1 MKDQVRLQA
10 IGNVRLVIETIWPND
25 VAEIFGSYATG
36 LHLSTGEVDSNIV
49 QLKAQ
54 LAHHIK
60 IFGAIGELKAI
71 LHANAPI
78 LRFREAVI
86 GNAFDASFRTDSS
99 SPATTIIDQYQAIYS
114 ATTRSFMGISSYTLT
129 LVCVRA
135 LQVAPLTKSMTKH
148 GLGPLLLTF
157 LGIFGKAY
165 DYKQMGFSMAAGSRY
180 LYVNHIPQNTRDI
193 RLVCIDP
200 LDVQGVYSNNDNN
213 TGGAV
218 PTQKF
223 MTVLEELR
231 PSESQN
237 RVRWRAIVMLQEAI
251 KIFWPSVDIEVYGSF
266 LSRAASASKIP
277 EINALANYF
286 EEVAISEPVERV
298 SAGRTSADY
307 APAGTGHWNQLR
319 HIGSH
324 RSKPSRHGIGQGI
337 SSRDPRLAGSV
348 LDPEVLAVKQER
360 GEELNQVRYGG
371 LSSYTLILMC
381 VRFLQVVTSLAS
393 VTPSLGPY
401 LLELLQLYGVTFDIN
416 KSGFRVVSGNTNVE
430 SRLQGFRTTTT
441 NDFIARTHWTR
452 LGRDYP
458 KYTSFETSRVRAQT
472 MQNMRM
478 VIESFWSGII
488 YELYRSLCTGI
499 HLSSRHLRVQD
510 PSIAFFNARV
520 AILRFNEAAT
530 GVSFAISF
538 EIESAHVAIR
548 VIAGFLHE
556 YPHLKDLFLLLKT
569 WLSTLPEDYN
579 VVYSGGISSHILRLM
594 TVRFLQVAP
603 TMKNVMPTLR

>member
-1 MKDQVRLQA
+1 MYLIPK
-10 IGNVRLVIETIWPND
+10 T
-25 VAEIFGSYATG
+25 
-36 LHLSTGEVDSNIV
+36 
-49 QLKAQ
+49 
-54 LAHHIK
+54 
-60 IFGAIGELKAI
+60 
-71 LHANAPI
+71 
-78 LRFREAVI
+78 
-86 GNAFDASFRTDSS
+86 
-99 SPATTIIDQYQAIYS
+99 

-135 LQVAPLTKSMTKH
+135 LQVAPLTRSMTKH

-200 LDVQGVYSNNDNN
+200 LDVYSNNDNN

-266 LSRAASASKIP
+266 LSRAASASKVRGFLHEIP
-277 EINALANYF
+277 DLQDLFLILKCWLSNKN
-286 EEVAISEPVERV
+286 
-298 SAGRTSADY
+298 G
-307 APAGTGHWNQLR
+307 
-319 HIGSH
+319 
-324 RSKPSRHGIGQGI
+324 
-337 SSRDPRLAGSV
+337 
-348 LDPEVLAVKQER
+348 
-360 GEELNQVRYGG
+360 ELNQVRYGG

-499 HLSSRHLRVQD
+499 HLSSRYLRVQD

-538 EIESAHVAIR
+538 ESESAHVAIG

-579 VVYSGGISSHILRLM
+579 VVYSGGFSSHILRLM